1 MCRAKCSLPRI
12 AKIALSDTTNILLM
26 RIYLDTSALAKA
38 YLTEVA
44 SDTVRSIIS
53 QSSHTYI
60 SSLNITEMRCMLA
73 RRVRSGH
80 FAADVETRLWAAFQT
95 DVANEV
101 FDLFAVQP
109 ALYIEAAALI
119 DRINPTPLRTL
130 DALHLCIA
138 EHLEPDRFITTD
150 RQLAKAALTI
160 GLNVDQLEHSA

>member
-1 MCRAKCSLPRI
+1 
-12 AKIALSDTTNILLM
+12 M

-44 SDTVRSIIS
+44 SDTVRSMIAR
-53 QSSHTYI
+53 SSRIYI

-80 FAADVETRLWAAFQT
+80 FAADVETRLWAAFQA
-95 DVANEV
+95 DISNEV
-101 FDLFAVQP
+101 FDLYSVQST
-109 ALYIEAAALI
+109 AYVEAAALI

-138 EHLEPDRFITTD
+138 EHLEPDLFITTD
-150 RQLAKAALTI
+150 RQLAKAAITI
-160 GLNVDQLEHSA
+160 GLNVDQLEHNA

>member
-1 MCRAKCSLPRI
+1 
-12 AKIALSDTTNILLM
+12 M

-44 SDTVRSIIS
+44 SDTVRSLIA
-53 QSSHTYI
+53 QASHTYI
-60 SSLNITEMRCMLA
+60 SSLNVTELRCMLA

-80 FAADVETRLWAAFQT
+80 FAADVETRLWAAFQA
-95 DVANEV
+95 DIANEV
-101 FDLFAVQP
+101 FDLYPVQST
-109 ALYIEAAALI
+109 AYVEAAAMI

-150 RQLAKAALTI
+150 RQLAKAALAI

>member
-1 MCRAKCSLPRI
+1 
-12 AKIALSDTTNILLM
+12 M

-44 SDTVRSIIS
+44 SDTVRSLIA
-53 QSSHTYI
+53 QASHTYI
-60 SSLNITEMRCMLA
+60 SSLNVTELRCMLA

-80 FAADVETRLWAAFQT
+80 FAADVETRLWAAFQA
-95 DVANEV
+95 DIANEV
-101 FDLFAVQP
+101 FELYPVQST
-109 ALYIEAAALI
+109 AYVEAAALI

>member
-1 MCRAKCSLPRI
+1 
-12 AKIALSDTTNILLM
+12 M

-44 SDTVRSIIS
+44 SDNVRSMIA
-53 QSSHTYI
+53 QSSRTYI

-95 DVANEV
+95 DISNEV
-101 FDLFAVQP
+101 FDLYPVQP
-109 ALYIEAAALI
+109 TAYIEAAALI

-138 EHLEPDRFITTD
+138 EHLEPDLFITTD
-150 RQLAKAALTI
+150 RQLAKAAITI

>member
-1 MCRAKCSLPRI
+1 
-12 AKIALSDTTNILLM
+12 M

-44 SDTVRSIIS
+44 SDTVRNIIA

-95 DVANEV
+95 DVTNEV

-109 ALYIEAAALI
+109 ALYVEAAGLI

-160 GLNVDQLEHSA
+160 GLNVDTLEPRT

>member
-1 MCRAKCSLPRI
+1 
-12 AKIALSDTTNILLM
+12 M

-44 SDTVRSIIS
+44 SDTVRSLIA
-53 QSSHTYI
+53 QASHTYI
-60 SSLNITEMRCMLA
+60 SSLNVTELRCMLA

-80 FAADVETRLWAAFQT
+80 FAADVETRLWAAFQA
-95 DVANEV
+95 DIANEV
-101 FDLFAVQP
+101 FE
-109 ALYIEAAALI
+109 LYPVPSTAYVEAAALI

>member
-1 MCRAKCSLPRI
+1 
-12 AKIALSDTTNILLM
+12 M

-38 YLTEVA
+38 YLPEVA
-44 SDTVRSIIS
+44 SDTVRSMIA
-53 QSSHTYI
+53 QSSHTFI

-80 FAADVETRLWAAFQT
+80 FSADVETRLWAAFQA
-95 DVANEV
+95 DISNEV
-101 FDLFAVQP
+101 FDLFAVQST
-109 ALYIEAAALI
+109 AYVEAAALI
-119 DRINPTPLRTL
+119 DRIAPTPLRTL

-138 EHLEPDRFITTD
+138 EHLEPDLFITTD

>member
-1 MCRAKCSLPRI
+1 
-12 AKIALSDTTNILLM
+12 M

-44 SDTVRSIIS
+44 SDTVRSLIA
-53 QSSHTYI
+53 QASHTYI
-60 SSLNITEMRCMLA
+60 SSLNVTELRCMLA

-80 FAADVETRLWAAFQT
+80 FAADVETRLWAAFQA
-95 DVANEV
+95 DIANEV
-101 FDLFAVQP
+101 FDLYPVQST
-109 ALYIEAAALI
+109 AYVEAAALI

-150 RQLAKAALTI
+150 RQLAKAALAI

>member
-1 MCRAKCSLPRI
+1 
-12 AKIALSDTTNILLM
+12 M

-44 SDTVRSIIS
+44 SDTVRSLIA
-53 QSSHTYI
+53 QASHTYI

-80 FAADVETRLWAAFQT
+80 FAADVETRLWAAFQA
-95 DVANEV
+95 DIANEV
-101 FDLFAVQP
+101 FDLYPVQST
-109 ALYIEAAALI
+109 AYVEAAALI
-119 DRINPTPLRTL
+119 DRINPTPLRTR

>member
-1 MCRAKCSLPRI
+1 
-12 AKIALSDTTNILLM
+12 M

-44 SDTVRSIIS
+44 SDTVRSLIA
-53 QSSHTYI
+53 QASHTYI
-60 SSLNITEMRCMLA
+60 SALNVTELRCMLA

-80 FAADVETRLWAAFQT
+80 FAADVETRLWAAFQA
-95 DVANEV
+95 DIANEV
-101 FDLFAVQP
+101 FDLYPVQST
-109 ALYIEAAALI
+109 AYVEAAALI